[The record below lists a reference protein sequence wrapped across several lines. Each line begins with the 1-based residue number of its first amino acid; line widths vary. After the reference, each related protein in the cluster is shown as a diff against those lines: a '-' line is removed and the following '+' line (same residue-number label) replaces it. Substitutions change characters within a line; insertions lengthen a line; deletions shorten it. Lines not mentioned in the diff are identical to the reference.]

1 MEENNKLIINSK
13 QTNLLNELKKNLK
26 ECERF
31 YFSVAF
37 INYSGLQLL
46 LDTLKEIE
54 TKGVKGKIITTT
66 YLNFTEP
73 KALEKIQEF
82 KNIDLKVFIANKDI
96 GFHTKAYIF
105 ENKDNYKI
113 IIGSSNITQS
123 ALKSNIEWNVR
134 IISKEDAPFIKDV
147 LKEYDNLWNMSSE
160 LNDDVLQKYMLFLNE
175 IKKMEVKRQLVFES
189 LQPIQPNK
197 MQVRAMENL
206 NRLREHGENKAL
218 VIAATGTGKT
228 YMSAFDV
235 RQFNPKRML
244 FIVHREEILKKAK
257 QTFDKVL
264 KGRNIKTGLFTGN
277 KKEYDAD
284 YLFATIQTMNRYY
297 EEFDKSYFDYI
308 VVDEAHRAAS
318 DSYVN
323 VMEYFNPKFTLG
335 MTATPERGDSL
346 SVFDLF
352 DNNVALEVRL
362 YEALEDDL
370 VIPFHYFGIT
380 DIEGADLE
388 GVNLDDI
395 SEVANRLMINR
406 RVDFIIDKMN
416 FYGHDGKFRKL
427 LGFCVSIEHA
437 KYMAEEFT
445 KRGIKSVALS
455 GADSVATREKY
466 IAKLESDKD
475 DLQAIFTV
483 DIFNEGVDIPNIN
496 TVLMLRPTN
505 SPIIFIQQLGRGLRK
520 SENKE
525 FLTVLDFI
533 GNHNKAFLISI
544 ALSGARYYDK
554 DSLKVAVATDF
565 IDVPGC
571 TNIQIDEIAKERILA
586 QIDRENFREMRYL
599 KDEYNQFKSLCG
611 GKIPYRLLDYI
622 KYDGAPDPI
631 KFIDKEKTY
640 LGFVA
645 KIEKDDNLKNL
656 LLDKNFE
663 KILKE
668 LNGNL
673 PLKRINEFVILKY
686 LLKNKSISIKQATDE
701 ILKYIEEI
709 DTDSVKHAFECLNH
723 QYYDSVMIKQRVKMI
738 EYKNDVLFRSS
749 EFEKII
755 NNKEYRKYIEDAINY
770 GILRYK
776 NEFKEGYYGVP
787 FLKLYEQY
795 KMVDV
800 ALLSNYRKIHS
811 AFRGSGLLTNN
822 NDYFLFIDLHKEEGI
837 EERINYKDKFLDRE
851 YFQWQ
856 SPNSTTQ
863 SSDRGRNLIFNKER
877 KINLHLFVRKY
888 KEIDKKAQ
896 PYIYIGKGDTFQY
909 EGEKPI
915 TMKIKLHNEVPNKIY
930 REFIEKV

>member
-755 NNKEYRKYIEDAINY
+755 NNKEYRKYIEDAIKY

-896 PYIYIGKGDTFQY
+896 PYIYIGKGDTVQY